1 MERNNSLQEKILE
14 FFIFQL
20 KLSVQNGVIT
30 EDQALK
36 ILDDRLNVMENME
49 PDVHN
54 EDGTWN
60 SKKANVLIAK
70 LLSEIER
77 FEEQLKEANQE
88 EPVEQKAKRTW
99 YKEILISIYII
110 IKILKEL

>member
-1 MERNNSLQEKILE
+1 MEWNNSLQENILE
-14 FFIFQL
+14 FFIIQL
-20 KLSVQNGVIT
+20 KLSVQNGVMT

-36 ILDDRLNVMENME
+36 ILDDRLNVMEGME
-49 PDVHN
+49 PDVQKD
-54 EDGTWN
+54 DGTWDD
-60 SKKANVLIAK
+60 KKVNARIAM

-77 FEEQLKEANQE
+77 FEEQLKETNQE
-88 EPVEQKAKRTW
+88 EPKQQKAKRTW